1 LRRTWYSG
9 MGEIGRG
16 PKTLAVLLALLASGC
31 AVTTRDAAQRAPVED
46 RTVVSRPGTLTRP
59 EPTTPATSVSRPPA
73 LPPVAAPVP
82 LPESVEI
89 RPMPPPGQPAESGPG
104 PAPPATPPIPQPPPT
119 ADRGL
124 PRPPPPRS
132 PAAAVLLNQAS
143 QQARAG
149 ELEQASATLERA
161 LRIEPDNPWIWHQL
175 GLVRL
180 FQRQDEQAAQLAARS
195 NALTSDAGLQARN
208 WRLIAQS
215 KERLGETDDA
225 RSAAARARA
234 LGKE

>member
-1 LRRTWYSG
+1 
-9 MGEIGRG
+9 MGEISHA
-16 PKTLAVLLALLASGC
+16 PKALTVLLALLVSGC
-31 AVTTRDAAQRAPVED
+31 AVTTRDGAQRAPVEE
-46 RTVVSRPGTLTRP
+46 RTVVSRPGALTRP
-59 EPTTPATSVSRPPA
+59 APTMPATSVSRPSA
-73 LPPVAAPVP
+73 LPPAAAPVP

-89 RPMPPPGQPAESGPG
+89 RSMPPPPPEQPAEPGPG
-104 PAPPATPPIPQPPPT
+104 PAPPAAPPIPQPQPPPT
-119 ADRGL
+119 AERGL
-124 PRPPPPRS
+124 PRPPPPRN
-132 PAAAVLLNQAS
+132 PAAAALLNQAS
-143 QQARAG
+143 QQARVG

-195 NALTSDAGLQARN
+195 NSLTSDAGLQARN